1 MDIHQLRTFV
11 TVAREGSITRSA
23 ELLHLSQPAV
33 SAHIKAM
40 EELLGL
46 TLFERTAKGMRLTS
60 DGERL
65 LSKAEQTLAAHQE
78 LMDESTRIKGVLRG
92 KLRLGASSNS
102 GNGAVGKLLAG
113 LAARCPEVGVD
124 LKHGTSAEILGWIRS
139 GTIDAGFYNDAAEP
153 EPDLSTTEVSQFKV
167 HLVAPAGLLRAS
179 DRPDWQS
186 LAELPWVYPVSSAC
200 CGQVAERLFKAHRI
214 RPKRVVSVDRED
226 VTRTLIAGGI
236 GLGLLHAGTAEE
248 AQARGQVDLIY
259 EAPEAVHVR
268 FGHLR
273 SRAQD
278 PLLSATTEILR
289 AREPTP

>member
-46 TLFERTAKGMRLTS
+46 TLFERTAKGMRLTT

-65 LSKAEQTLAAHQE
+65 LPKAEQTLAAHQE
-78 LMDESTRIKGVLRG
+78 LMDESTRIKGILRG
-92 KLRLGASSNS
+92 KLRLGAGSNS

-113 LAARCPEVGVD
+113 LATRCPEVEVE
-124 LKHGTSAEILGWIRS
+124 LKHGTSAEILAWIRS
-139 GTIDAGFYNDAAEP
+139 GALDAGFYNDAAEP
-153 EPDLSTTEVSQFKV
+153 EPDLSTSEVSQFKV
-167 HLVAPAGLLRAS
+167 HLVAPAGLLRAAEP
-179 DRPDWQS
+179 PDWKG

-214 RPKRVVSVDRED
+214 RPRRVVSVDRED

-248 AQARGQVDLIY
+248 AQARGQIDLIY
-259 EAPEAVHVR
+259 ETPEAVHVR

-278 PLLSATTEILR
+278 PILSLTTEILR
-289 AREPTP
+289 AGERAR

>member
-1 MDIHQLRTFV
+1 MDLHQLKTFV

-46 TLFERTAKGMRLTS
+46 VLFERTARGMRLTA

-65 LSKAEQTLAAHQE
+65 LPKAEETLSAHQE

-102 GNGAVGKLLAG
+102 KSGAAAKLLAG
-113 LAARCPEVGVD
+113 LAARYPEVAVD
-124 LKHGTSAEILGWIRS
+124 LKHGTSAEILGGIRS
-139 GTIDAGFYNDAAEP
+139 GGLDAGFYNDAAEP
-153 EPDLSTTEVSQFKV
+153 EPDLSTIEVSRFKIL
-167 HLVAPAGLLRAS
+167 LVAPAGLVRAA
-179 DRPDWQS
+179 DPLDWRG

-200 CGQVAERLFKAHRI
+200 CGQVAEALFRAHQI

-226 VTRTLIAGGI
+226 VTRTLITGGV
-236 GLGLLHAGTAEE
+236 GVGLLHEDTAEE
-248 AQARGQVDLIY
+248 ARGRGQIDLIY
-259 EAPEAVHVR
+259 RSPEAVRVR

-273 SRAQD
+273 SREQD
-278 PLLSATTEILR
+278 PILR
-289 AREPTP
+289 AADELLRSEPPP